1 MAQDNTTAVHVITE
15 HGEHIVGIGDLRV
28 VLTQEGNYWY
38 AQGLEIDYVA
48 QGTSIEG
55 AKENFENGLASTLH
69 ENLRIHGTI
78 EPLLVPAPIEV
89 WKERFNPGSSAK
101 RYTHISVHQIRNL
114 EQLESVLP
122 NRLPFQGIQYLEA
135 VP

>member
-1 MAQDNTTAVHVITE
+1 MPEDNTTAVHAITE

-48 QGTSIEG
+48 QGPSIDA
-55 AKENFENGLASTLH
+55 AKENFETGLASTLH
-69 ENLRIHGTI
+69 ENLQIHGTI
-78 EPLLVPAPIEV
+78 EPLLVPAPVEV

-101 RYTHISVHQIRNL
+101 RYTHISVHRIRKL
-114 EQLESVLP
+114 ERLDSALP
-122 NRLPFQGIQYLEA
+122 NRLPFQAIEYLQA
-135 VP
+135 MP